1 MVDANIIDNFIDE
14 REFRNYIINMLPTLG
29 YNLLNIDDVRT
40 SDGYEY
46 NDNDLLAIKNDLRY
60 TVQVYLNTIIGD
72 KEIADALADMHEEG
86 ISRALIIVNKPAD
99 KDVIEFAKEK
109 NITII
114 DRDEIIK
121 YL

>member
-14 REFRNYIINMLPTLG
+14 REFRNYIVNMLP
-29 YNLLNIDDVRT
+29 RT
-40 SDGYEY
+40 SDVYEY
-46 NDNDLLAIKNDLRY
+46 NDNDLIVSKEDFRY
-60 TVQVYLNTIIGD
+60 TVQVYLNTTINE
-72 KEIADALADMHEEG
+72 KEITDTLADMYEEG
-86 ISRALIIVNKPAD
+86 VSRALIIVNKPVD
-99 KDVIEFAKEK
+99 KDVKNLANEK

>member
-14 REFRNYIINMLPTLG
+14 REFRNYIVNMLPKLG
-29 YNLLNIDDVRT
+29 YDLLNIDDVRT
-40 SDGYEY
+40 SDVYEY
-46 NDNDLLAIKNDLRY
+46 NDNDLIVSKEDFRY
-60 TVQVYLNTIIGD
+60 TVQVYLNTTINE
-72 KEIADALADMHEEG
+72 KEITDTLADMYEEG
-86 ISRALIIVNKPAD
+86 VSRALIIVNKPVD
-99 KDVIEFAKEK
+99 KDVKNLANEK